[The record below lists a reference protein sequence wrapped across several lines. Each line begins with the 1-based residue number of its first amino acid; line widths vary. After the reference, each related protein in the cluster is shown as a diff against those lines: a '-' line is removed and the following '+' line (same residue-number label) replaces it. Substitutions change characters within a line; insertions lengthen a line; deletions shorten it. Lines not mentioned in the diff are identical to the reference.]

1 MAAGFSI
8 HVPKR
13 LTDRGRLR
21 RVNMVRIGIVMLQ
34 GARHEHWEAIQ
45 HAALEMN
52 VEVEII
58 ELRKQS
64 QLDSSIHGLILPGG
78 ESTTIR
84 IAGQSESLLD
94 GIFDWITKHPERP
107 VLGTCAGAI
116 LLADPGK
123 NRPPLIDLEVSRNAW
138 GRQRFSFEAPV
149 KVDLNTPEITHEAHF
164 EIKRDRY
171 NHKPLPISNQAAKI
185 SEQSF
190 PGIFIR
196 APRFIEQ
203 SIRCEKIA
211 SLEQETVGIRQGS
224 KLALTFHP
232 ELTNDRRFHRW
243 LISQVMAN
251 KT

>member
-1 MAAGFSI
+1 M
-8 HVPKR
+8 
-13 LTDRGRLR
+13 
-21 RVNMVRIGIVMLQ
+21 
-34 GARHEHWEAIQ
+34 
-45 HAALEMN
+45 
-52 VEVEII
+52 
-58 ELRKQS
+58 
-64 QLDSSIHGLILPGG
+64 
-78 ESTTIR
+78 
-84 IAGQSESLLD
+84 
-94 GIFDWITKHPERP
+94 
-107 VLGTCAGAI
+107 
-116 LLADPGK
+116 
-123 NRPPLIDLEVSRNAW
+123 
-138 GRQRFSFEAPV
+138 
-149 KVDLNTPEITHEAHF
+149 
-164 EIKRDRY
+164 
-171 NHKPLPISNQAAKI
+171 SNQAAEI